1 MSDADLRPGVGDADL
16 RPGVGATGLAP
27 SRLSLRD
34 LVNEATTGV
43 LGRPG
48 RAALTAL
55 GTVLGIGALVTTVGL
70 TSTASSQIVSRVDA
84 TAATQ
89 VVIRPAQDGGAFGE
103 ETTTSTIPWDAEERL
118 VRLNG
123 VLAAG
128 TSAEVDVGTDLT
140 RATALVDPL
149 GKGLFPMAVTAASGG
164 LFDAVH
170 ATVDTGRVF
179 DAGHDARADPVAV
192 LGRGAAERL
201 GITRVDNQP
210 VVFVGD
216 RELVVIGI
224 LADVDRSP
232 ALLNAVIVSN
242 GYARERLGL
251 TAPAEVQ
258 VDVELGAGKL
268 IGRQAPVA
276 LDPNQPD
283 RLQALLPPDA
293 AALRSG
299 IAEDTSGLLL
309 VLGAVS
315 LLVGALGIANV
326 TLVSVMERV
335 GEIGLRRAVGGAR
348 RHIAAQFLLESTL
361 LGALG
366 GILGTSLGVLVIVG
380 VSASREWSPVL
391 DPLVV
396 VAAPLVGT
404 LVGLLAG
411 LYPAW
416 RAASMEPITALR
428 QGTG

>member
-1 MSDADLRPGVGDADL
+1 MRPTGVAASRMSV
-16 RPGVGATGLAP
+16 
-27 SRLSLRD
+27 RD
-34 LVNEATTGV
+34 LLDEATSGV
-43 LGRPG
+43 LGRPA

-70 TSTASSQIVSRVDA
+70 TSTASNQIVSRVDA
-84 TAATQ
+84 AAATQ
-89 VVIRPAQDGGAFGE
+89 VVIRPAEQRDVF
-103 ETTTSTIPWDAEERL
+103 TDRPVTSTIPWDAEPRL
-118 VRLNG
+118 LRLNG

-128 TSAEVDVGTDLT
+128 TASEVDVGGDLA

-149 GKGLFPMAVTAASGG
+149 GRGLFPIPVTAASGG
-164 LFDAVH
+164 LFDAVN
-170 ATVDTGRVF
+170 AAVETGRVF
-179 DAGHDARADPVAV
+179 DEGHDTRADAVAV

-201 GITRVDNQP
+201 GINRVDNQP

-224 LADVDRSP
+224 LDDVDRSP
-232 ALLNAVIVSN
+232 SLLNAVIVPN
-242 GYARERLGL
+242 GYARDRLGL
-251 TAPAEVQ
+251 QAPGEVQ
-258 VDVELGAGKL
+258 VDVELGAGRL
-268 IGRQAPVA
+268 IGRQAPIA
-276 LDPNQPD
+276 LDPNDPQ

-293 AALRSG
+293 ERLRSG

-335 GEIGLRRAVGGAR
+335 GEIGLRRAVGAAR

-366 GILGTSLGVLVIVG
+366 GILGTSLGVLVVVA
-380 VSASREWSPVL
+380 VSASRQWSPVL
-391 DPLVV
+391 EPW
-396 VAAPLVGT
+396 VALGAPVVGT
-404 LVGLLAG
+404 VVGLLAG

-416 RAASMEPITALR
+416 RAASVEPITALR
-428 QGTG
+428 LGTG